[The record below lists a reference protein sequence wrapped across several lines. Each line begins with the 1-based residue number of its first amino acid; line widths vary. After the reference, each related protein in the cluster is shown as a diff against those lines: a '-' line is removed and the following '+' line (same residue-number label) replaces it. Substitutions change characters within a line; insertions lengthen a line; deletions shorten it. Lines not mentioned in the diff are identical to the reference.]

1 MKNRKNLLRAVLMA
15 GVTLSMISYGINAGA
30 DTELASVNH
39 KTITKQDLLD
49 SMGTLNQSQREN
61 VLKDPGA
68 RRQLLQQMV
77 DQEVLAQEGE
87 KLKLDETPEFKKA
100 MAIFRKQLLISQ
112 ISAKKLAGQGAPS
125 DAKAYYEAHKQDFS
139 NDRVYIQH
147 ILLKSE
153 KEAKDIT
160 RQAKDPSNDFQV
172 LAEKY
177 SVDTSAKNNRGNVGW
192 IFRGAMAP
200 EVTEAAFSA
209 KEGSVT
215 GPVKSSFGYHVI
227 KVIEKQIGKP
237 LDYNEVELQVQSIL
251 RAKLLRNTIDQLR
264 AHAQIKVDNNAV
276 DKM

>member
-1 MKNRKNLLRAVLMA
+1 
-15 GVTLSMISYGINAGA
+15 
-30 DTELASVNH
+30 
-39 KTITKQDLLD
+39 
-49 SMGTLNQSQREN
+49 
-61 VLKDPGA
+61 
-68 RRQLLQQMV
+68 MV

-87 KLKLDETPEFKKA
+87 KLKLDETAEFKKA
-100 MAIFRKQLLISQ
+100 MALYRKQLLISQ
-112 ISAKKLAGQGAPS
+112 VSAKKLAGQGTPNE
-125 DAKAYYEAHKQDFS
+125 AKAYYEAHQQDFS

-147 ILLKSE
+147 ILLKDE
-153 KEAKDIT
+153 KGAKEIA

-192 IFRGAMAP
+192 IFRGTMAP

-209 KEGSVT
+209 KEGSIT

-237 LDYNEVELQVQSIL
+237 LDYNEVELQVQNTL

-264 AHAQIKVDNNAV
+264 AHAQIKVDNNAL